1 MDVPPI
7 DLNSVIQTSV
17 ALGLMVWLYVGLRA
31 RHWKKT
37 DEMDEKLWRLVEEK
51 SALREQI
58 ARNGIHGDAPRTN
71 APTRQDATD

>member
-1 MDVPPI
+1 MNVPPI

-37 DEMDEKLWRLVEEK
+37 DEMDQKLWRLVEEK
-51 SALREQI
+51 SDLREQI
-58 ARNGIHGDAPRTN
+58 ARNGSTSDTQPIKAS
-71 APTRQDATD
+71 TRQDATD